1 MKYLIRAV
9 KYFIWF
15 SIILTLTLVILA
27 VLGVVE
33 PDPQLMFKD
42 GIKSVW
48 QIAILFFVVALAYPL
63 TGFRVMDAII
73 PGQYS
78 EIRDRLLDYMESKG
92 YELETEEGENLT
104 FRLSSKFGRAMK
116 MFEDRV
122 TFIRSAEGFKVEG
135 LRKVIVRLISGLEY
149 KFRNEN

>member
-1 MKYLIRAV
+1 MFVAKNGQSMKYLIRAV

-15 SIILTLTLVILA
+15 SIILTVTIAILA

-78 EIRDRLLDYMESKG
+78 DIRDRLLDYMESKG
-92 YELETEEGENLT
+92 YD
-104 FRLSSKFGRAMK
+104 SKFGRAMK

-122 TFIRSAEGFKVEG
+122 TFTRSAEGFKVEG

-149 KFRNEN
+149 MFRNEN